1 MGDSTMLML
10 VAGMIGGMGLVCVIS
25 RRTLLGM
32 MVGLQLLILGAS
44 MMFVLA
50 GIASSLGPAEMGPAL
65 ADSRIQGH
73 VVALFVVLGGVA
85 QLAAGYALVI
95 RLFYV
100 KNKIEIN
107 ELRTLK
113 Q

>member
-1 MGDSTMLML
+1 MLML
-10 VAGMIGGMGLVCVIS
+10 VAGMIGGMGLVCVMS

-32 MVGLQLLILGAS
+32 MVGVQLLVLGAS
-44 MMFVLA
+44 MIFVLS
-50 GIASSLGPAEMGPAL
+50 GIAASLGTAEAGPAL
-65 ADSRIQGH
+65 GDARIQGH
-73 VVALFVVLGGVA
+73 VVGLFIAIGGVA

-95 RLFYV
+95 RLFYL

-107 ELRTLK
+107 ELRSLK